1 MINIFVAMY
10 FDAHTHNLH
19 AGINAVVQ
27 CESGIELNHYY
38 SVGIHPWHADPAYL
52 ETEMI
57 NLRLNAMHPNCLAIG
72 ETGLDKTSNI
82 ELSAQIVAFE
92 EQIKLSEELE
102 LPLIL
107 HCVRAWPEVLEI
119 RKRINPKQT
128 WIFHG
133 FAKHALTDEILKENI
148 LLSFGKALFEN
159 PLLGEALKK
168 IPIEKI
174 LVETDNSGLNIS
186 EIYKIASKIRS
197 MNEVVLEDKIAL
209 NFTRIF
215 KKWQIG

>member
-1 MINIFVAMY
+1 MY

-19 AGINAVVQ
+19 SGMNSVVQ
-27 CESGIELNHYY
+27 YKSGIELKYYY
-38 SVGIHPWHADPAYL
+38 SVGIHPWYVDSNYI
-52 ETEMI
+52 ETELI
-57 NLRLNAMHPNCLAIG
+57 NVRLKAMHPNCLAIG
-72 ETGLDKTSNI
+72 ETGLDKMSSN
-82 ELSAQIVAFE
+82 ELWVQILAFE

-107 HCVRAWPEVLEI
+107 HCVRAWPEVLEV
-119 RKRINPKQT
+119 RKRINPLQP

-133 FAKHALTDEILKENI
+133 FAKHTLTGEILKENI

-159 PLLGEALKK
+159 PLLSEAMKK

-174 LVETDNSGLNIS
+174 LLETDNSGLNIS
-186 EIYKIASKIRS
+186 EVYKIVSKIRS

-209 NFTRIF
+209 NFKRTF